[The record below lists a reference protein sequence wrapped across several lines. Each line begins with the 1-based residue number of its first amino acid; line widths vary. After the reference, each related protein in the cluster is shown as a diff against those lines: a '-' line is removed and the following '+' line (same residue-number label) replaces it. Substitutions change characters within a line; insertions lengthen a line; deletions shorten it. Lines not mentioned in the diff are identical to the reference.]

1 MKQGILVILLIAT
14 VSVVG
19 YALYQSNQER
29 VNQLWSSGVSQ
40 ATPQPTPS
48 VPPTMTLA
56 VQPTVVIIVPTTH
69 TGPTQ
74 LPNTGVLDAGD
85 AWLGTPAVALL
96 IGLLITSTTV
106 FWLGRRN

>member
-14 VSVVG
+14 ISVVG

-29 VNQLWSSGVSQ
+29 VNQLWSGH
-40 ATPQPTPS
+40 TPQESPQLTPS
-48 VPPTMTLA
+48 TLPTMTLA
-56 VQPTVVIIVPTTH
+56 AQPTVVIIVPTAH

-74 LPNTGVLDAGD
+74 LPNTGALDAGD
-85 AWLGTPAVALL
+85 AWSNTPAVALL
-96 IGLLITSTTV
+96 IGLIITSTTV

>member
-19 YALYQSNQER
+19 YALYQSNQEGI
-29 VNQLWSSGVSQ
+29 NQLWSGRTAQES
-40 ATPQPTPS
+40 PQLTPS
-48 VPPTMTLA
+48 IAPTMTLA
-56 VQPTVVIIVPTTH
+56 AQPTDVIIVPTTH

-85 AWLGTPAVALL
+85 AWSNTPAVALL

-106 FWLGRRN
+106 FWLGRRI